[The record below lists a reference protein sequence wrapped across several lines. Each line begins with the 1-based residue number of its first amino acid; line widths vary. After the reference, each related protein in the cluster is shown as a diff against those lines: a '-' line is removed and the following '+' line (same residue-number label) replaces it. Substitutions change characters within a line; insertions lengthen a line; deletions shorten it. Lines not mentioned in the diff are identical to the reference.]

1 MLREVDF
8 FQDFYLM
15 NYLLVQELHIFE
27 QMPEGPDAKKN
38 CTLNKLR
45 RLIYLRKTSTA
56 LISENTQHMYED
68 DDFQDKKE
76 QQKPISLS
84 NVEMRLLLFC
94 FILENHAADVRQV
107 FSDI

>member
-1 MLREVDF
+1 MLRK
-8 FQDFYLM
+8 
-15 NYLLVQELHIFE
+15 NY
-27 QMPEGPDAKKN
+27 
-38 CTLNKLR
+38 TLNKLR

-107 FSDI
+107 FSDIWL